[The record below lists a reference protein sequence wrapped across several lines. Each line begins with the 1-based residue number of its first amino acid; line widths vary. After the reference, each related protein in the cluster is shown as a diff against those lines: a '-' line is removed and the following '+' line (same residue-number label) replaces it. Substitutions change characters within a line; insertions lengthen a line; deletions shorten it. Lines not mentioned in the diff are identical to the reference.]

1 MIKTIWIIVLRDVVI
16 VPVRDIAV
24 VRHALAVV
32 IGSKCRYLTTFSVT
46 SIIIVLIDLQ
56 HLIVLIFKQRW
67 RIQPWEIVERI
78 LLVSSIMVVV
88 LDINLVTI
96 TFNEWA
102 VIFKKKW
109 SNFISCIDVIP
120 VEIKSSERWL
130 YWWNLSLFWW
140 LFLAPFMLFYL
151 TYPSFAS

>member
-1 MIKTIWIIVLRDVVI
+1 MIKTIWIIVLRVVVI

>member
-1 MIKTIWIIVLRDVVI
+1 MLRDVVI